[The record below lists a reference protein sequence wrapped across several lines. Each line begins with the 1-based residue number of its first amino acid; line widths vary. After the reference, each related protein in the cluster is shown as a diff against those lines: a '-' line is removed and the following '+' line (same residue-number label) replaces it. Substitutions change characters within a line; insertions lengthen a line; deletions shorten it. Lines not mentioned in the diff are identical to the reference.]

1 MEQSK
6 GRETIK
12 KIGQA
17 LEKVIFPFSKWIS
30 IIAMIAAV
38 AMMFLVTIDVFMRR
52 VLNQPILGSYEIGK
66 VLLVIV
72 VFFGAAYVMIVKGH
86 VVVNTLTRLYPSK
99 LQKVVSGIAHFLSL
113 LIVGLIC
120 WQSAVYG
127 FHMLEV
133 GETTVL
139 LKILVAPFILI
150 VAFGCAALF
159 MVILVQFIY
168 TLAGIDVDTDSTNY
182 TC

>member
-6 GRETIK
+6 SRETIK
-12 KIGQA
+12 KVAQA
-17 LEKVIFPFSKWIS
+17 LERVISPFSKWMS

-38 AMMFLVTIDVFMRR
+38 VMMFLVTVDVFMRQ

-86 VVVNTLTRLYPSK
+86 VVVNTLTRLYPLR
-99 LQKVVSGIAHFLSL
+99 LQKIVSGIAHFLSL

-120 WQSAVYG
+120 WQSADYG
-127 FHMLEV
+127 FHMLQV

-139 LKILVAPFILI
+139 LRILVAPFILI
-150 VAFGCAALF
+150 VAFGCVALF

-168 TLAGIDVDTDSTNY
+168 TLAGIDVDTDLPN
-182 TC
+182 CAC